1 VQVYWRHTSFLSF
14 LMDCSDDVPPL
25 TFPELPPRQSQK
37 TTAPPCVVPLNVP
50 PFHFSAVGFI
60 SAALAKQIMFA
71 RGRINQ
77 SFSDL
82 ESMVQVNIEVVR

>member
-1 VQVYWRHTSFLSF
+1 
-14 LMDCSDDVPPL
+14 MDSSDDVPPL

-37 TTAPPCVVPLNVP
+37 TAAPPCVVPLNVP

-77 SFSDL
+77 SFPDL
-82 ESMVQVNIEVVR
+82 ESMVQVNIEVVP